1 MHRERERA
9 REVCTGFKETVDE
22 VAEEKEDSRIKE
34 MRVEFLALTAAERLI
49 DSTTSSHRRP
59 IQLREVVREGKV
71 DLR

>member
-1 MHRERERA
+1 MHRERE

-49 DSTTSSHRRP
+49 DSD
-59 IQLREVVREGKV
+59 VVRFS
-71 DLR
+71 